1 MHRFTLQLYTD
12 NKDINSIN
20 YLRGILASSRTVDK
34 LPPTEDSLRQH
45 CLRAHYQTHI
55 WLNALTPKHSF
66 LNYSEYG
73 WKVENSVVFPILQTL
88 PSIPTNLTVFT
99 CRCKKDC
106 HTKWCS
112 CKKNNISCSGSC
124 RCLGQKSCRNVN
136 PSVVTTN
143 VIDKNDGS
151 DCDDTDDE

>member
-88 PSIPTNLTVFT
+88 PSIPTNLTIVIQNGAVV
-99 CRCKKDC
+99 KKIIYHVLDRAGV
-106 HTKWCS
+106 W
-112 CKKNNISCSGSC
+112 
-124 RCLGQKSCRNVN
+124 
-136 PSVVTTN
+136 
-143 VIDKNDGS
+143 DKNLVV
-151 DCDDTDDE
+151 